1 MAPAAGTQGEVTIHT
16 VCDGVAQSPDLVIP
30 ANSPAGSY
38 SQTYHGIPAG
48 AVCTV
53 TETADGHTSAVA
65 VTVTG
70 SGQEVTVPAGG
81 TATAKLSDD
90 YEDVSGSLVVNKTI
104 TGPAAG
110 HQGEVR
116 IQTVCDGTTL
126 SPDLVIPA
134 NSDAGT
140 YSHEYTGLAPG
151 SSCTVTE
158 ISDGHTSMVTVTVIG
173 SGQTVSVPP
182 KGAATADLSDTY
194 DFVPGSLTVTKTI
207 AGAAAG
213 KQGEVAILASCGEP
227 AMDFVPSSSRP
238 APRPAR

>member
-48 AVCTV
+48 AV
-53 TETADGHTSAVA
+53 
-65 VTVTG
+65 
-70 SGQEVTVPAGG
+70 
-81 TATAKLSDD
+81 
-90 YEDVSGSLVVNKTI
+90 
-104 TGPAAG
+104 
-110 HQGEVR
+110 
-116 IQTVCDGTTL
+116 
-126 SPDLVIPA
+126 
-134 NSDAGT
+134 
-140 YSHEYTGLAPG
+140 
-151 SSCTVTE
+151 CTVTE